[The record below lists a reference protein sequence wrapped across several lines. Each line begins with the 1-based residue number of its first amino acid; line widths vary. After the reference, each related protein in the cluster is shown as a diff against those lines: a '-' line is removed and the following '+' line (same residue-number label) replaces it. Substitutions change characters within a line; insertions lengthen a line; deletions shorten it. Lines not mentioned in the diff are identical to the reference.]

1 MNDLRGPAPTV
12 TFTLGG
18 LTRSENFIHMQQPV
32 STWQSFSSILSPL
45 PMSPLKLLV
54 ILLHTV
60 TTLSSVSA
68 TEFVYNTNFNS
79 TNINL
84 YGNASIETSILTL
97 TNQSFFSIGRA
108 FYPHKIP
115 TKLAKSS
122 TFLPFATSFI
132 FSIAPIKN
140 FITGHGF
147 VFLFTPSRGVN
158 GTTSAEYIGLFN
170 LSNEGNP
177 QNHVFGVEFDAV
189 RNEEE
194 FNDISDNHV
203 GVDINSLRSSTSHE
217 AGYWGGKDEKEFKVL
232 EIKNGENYQVWIE
245 FMHSQL
251 NVTMARAGQKKP
263 RVPLISSN
271 VNLSG
276 VLLDETYV
284 GFCASTGRII
294 DSTRILA
301 WSFSNSNFSIGDALV
316 TENLPVFV
324 HHKRWFSGARALA
337 VGVTSIVCVSI
348 IGYGYVAFFV
358 LRRGKAGEEV
368 EDWELEY
375 WPHRISFD
383 AIDAATRGFS
393 EENVVAVGGNGK
405 VYKGVLHGVE
415 VAVKRIP
422 QEREEGM
429 REFLAE
435 VSSLGRM
442 KHRNLVGLR
451 GWCKKERCNL
461 ILVYDFMSNGSLDKR
476 IFECEERMMLTWE
489 ERIQV
494 LKNVATGILYLH
506 EGWEVKVLHRD
517 IKANNVL
524 LDKDM
529 NARLGD
535 FGLARMHDHHGQVAS
550 TTRVIGT
557 VGYIAP
563 EVIRTGT
570 ASTMSDVFGFGIL
583 VLEVICGRRP
593 IEVHKPGLIEWLIAL
608 LVQGQLHSAV
618 DGRLKAKGGYTVEEA
633 ERLLHLGLLC
643 SNSDPSVRPTMRQVV
658 KMLEGEVDSI
668 ESDEENMEMSLL
680 GKIKSAASWSRTE
693 CTFPHNGYPTFDE
706 IKMFSFNS
714 RTSGSGSSTFPGS
727 ESEVIR
733 ENR

>member
-1 MNDLRGPAPTV
+1 
-12 TFTLGG
+12 
-18 LTRSENFIHMQQPV
+18 MQQPI
-32 STWQSFSSILSPL
+32 SIWQSFSSIFSPL
-45 PMSPLKLLV
+45 PMSPLKLL
-54 ILLHTV
+54 IFLHTV
-60 TTLSSVSA
+60 TIFSSAST

-79 TNINL
+79 TNIIL
-84 YGNASIETSILTL
+84 YGNASVQTSILTL

-115 TKLAKSS
+115 TKLANSS

-132 FSIAPIKN
+132 FSIVPIKN

-170 LSNEGNP
+170 RSNEGNP
-177 QNHVFGVEFDAV
+177 QNHVLGVEFDPV
-189 RNEEE
+189 KNEEE

-203 GVDINSLRSSTSHE
+203 GIDINSLCSSTSHE
-217 AGYWGGKDEKEFKVL
+217 AGYWGGKGDKEFKVL
-232 EIKNGENYQVWIE
+232 DIKNGENYQVWIE

-251 NVTMARAGQKKP
+251 NITMARAGQKKP
-263 RVPLISSN
+263 RVPLISSS

-276 VLLDETYV
+276 VLMDEIYV
-284 GFCASTGRII
+284 GFTAATGRII
-294 DSTRILA
+294 DSAKILA

-316 TENLPVFV
+316 TKNLPSFV

-337 VGVTSIVCVSI
+337 VGVTSIVCVLI
-348 IGYGYVAFFV
+348 IGWGYVAFFI
-358 LRRGKAGEEV
+358 LRRRKSQEEV

-375 WPHRISFD
+375 WPHRIGFHE
-383 AIDAATRGFS
+383 IDAATRRFS
-393 EENVVAVGGNGK
+393 EENVIAVGGNGK

-442 KHRNLVGLR
+442 THRNLVGLR
-451 GWCKKERCNL
+451 GWCKKERGNL
-461 ILVYDFMSNGSLDKR
+461 ILVYDFMTNGSLDKR
-476 IFECEERMMLTWE
+476 IFECEERLMLTWE

-494 LKNVATGILYLH
+494 LKNVAAGILYLH

-535 FGLARMHDHHGQVAS
+535 FGLARMHDHQGQVVS

-563 EVIRTGT
+563 EVIRSGT

-583 VLEVICGRRP
+583 VLEVVCGRRP
-593 IEVHKPGLIEWLIAL
+593 IEEHKPGLIEWLMSL
-608 LVQGQLHSAV
+608 MMQGQLHSAV
-618 DGRLKAKGGYTVEEA
+618 DERLKAKGGYTIEEA
-633 ERLLHLGLLC
+633 ERLLYLGLLC
-643 SNSDPSVRPTMRQVV
+643 SNSDPGIRPTMRQAV
-658 KMLEGEVDSI
+658 KILEVEIDST
-668 ESDEENMEMSLL
+668 ESDEENIEMSFL
-680 GKIKSAASWSRTE
+680 GKIKSAAMWSRAE
-693 CTFPHNGYPTFDE
+693 CALPYRGYPSFDE
-706 IKMFSFNS
+706 VKMFSFNS

-727 ESEVIR
+727 ESEITR